1 MNKTFHANRIHFNAC
16 VGFNG
21 NYDID
26 TYALGYLESVQ
37 ILIKSTIKGRTT
49 LDAIVYP
56 ILYSARHY
64 IELTLKHQ
72 LDLLKYINQIVDTKF
87 SYRIIASHSISWLWN
102 EFKRLSKIDNRYL
115 PLVKA
120 SNEFINDF
128 SEIDDTGETFRYPYS
143 TDNNKHLWQ
152 LHCIDILDFYSRF
165 EILSEKLNEIAYL
178 SNLLVEEYNQRSF
191 LCNKSRSEIE
201 SIAKKLPPISTWHN
215 ENFKIIK
222 DSIKAEFSI
231 SSNQLSK
238 IISFIKSH
246 REFSALIDNEI
257 PIKELNINELKWFI
271 TQYDKSLTSRSNKN
285 YSDYLFEMTNKICHK
300 LSKKA
305 IASISQLY
313 DMGYFGLYSEEYDRG
328 LKYKMK
334 ETRSELIRVY
344 LLGNRIVKEK
354 VKLGLQTLGQKT
366 LLQAWDQ

>member
-21 NYDID
+21 DFDID
-26 TYALGYLESVQ
+26 TYAFGYLESVQ
-37 ILIKSTIKGRTT
+37 ILMQSTIKGKVT

-72 LDLLKYINQIVDTKF
+72 LSLLTLINQAVDSKF
-87 SYRIIASHSISWLWN
+87 SYRIITSHSISWLWN
-102 EFKRLSKIDNRYL
+102 EFKELSKIDNRYL
-115 PLVKA
+115 PLIQE
-120 SNEFINDF
+120 SNEFIDDF

-143 TDNNKHLWQ
+143 TDNNKYLGH
-152 LHCIDILDFYSRF
+152 LHCIDLIDFNSRF
-165 EILSEKLNEIAYL
+165 KLLSEKLKEIGFL
-178 SNLLVEEYNQRSF
+178 SSLLVEEYKQRSF

-201 SIAKKLPPISTWHN
+201 NIAKELPPITTWHN
-215 ENFKIIK
+215 ENFKLIK
-222 DSIKAEFSI
+222 DTIKNEFSL
-231 SSNQLSK
+231 SSNQLSR

-257 PIKELNINELKWFI
+257 QIKELNINDLKWFLF
-271 TQYDKSLTSRSNKN
+271 QYDEFLRNRTHKK
-285 YSDYLFEMTNKICHK
+285 YFEHLQEITNKMCQK
-300 LSKKA
+300 LTKKA

-313 DMGYFGLYSEEYDRG
+313 DMGYFRLYSEEYDKG

-334 ETRSELIRVY
+334 ETKSELIRVY
-344 LLGNRIVKEK
+344 LFGNGIVKEK
-354 VKLGLQTLGQKT
+354 IKLGLQSMGQKT
-366 LLQAWDQ
+366 LLQAFN